1 MVAVDAVI
9 SALVTLIVTPVPSD
23 TVTLPTAD
31 VISDSVTGTIVPA
44 NAVTVPCL
52 SLIHI

>member
-31 VISDSVTGTIVPA
+31 
-44 NAVTVPCL
+44 AVSYTHL
-52 SLIHI
+52 RAHET